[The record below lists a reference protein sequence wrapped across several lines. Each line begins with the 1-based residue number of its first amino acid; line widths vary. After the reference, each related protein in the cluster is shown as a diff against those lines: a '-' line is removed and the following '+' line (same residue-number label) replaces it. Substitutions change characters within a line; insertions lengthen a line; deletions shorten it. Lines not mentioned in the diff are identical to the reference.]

1 MFLAPYINNRS
12 FTQMKFVHYDYRCSY
27 FLPDEIANGP
37 YDNNFFVEN
46 RKSFLV
52 NQRSQLKHDLKYH
65 TTYIRIY
72 TNDSEIEKFNLGVDF
87 SPPNYIL
94 EDRCIDRLFLN
105 FIIKGK
111 GRINGEPFSEGQ
123 FYYNRPLEKHTIES
137 DSDDPFV
144 SVWISIDGVY
154 SQRIANRLSKISS
167 TRILR
172 LESASDI
179 MRLTEAMLYETSIG
193 ERTTSHL
200 KAIIDLLL
208 SYVYSNDLA
217 PQPENFT
224 TEKTAQMVR
233 ESKDYIR
240 SNLKDVTVVA
250 LAEAQHYNP
259 KYFSRVFTEAM
270 NMTPQEYITAC
281 KMEWARNSLTH
292 TSLSVAKIMEAIG
305 YTHRNGF
312 VAAFKKKYGHTPA
325 ECRKAAKAR
334 LREDKK
340 RTK

>member
-1 MFLAPYINNRS
+1 M
-12 FTQMKFVHYDYRCSY
+12 
-27 FLPDEIANGP
+27 PDEIANGP

-46 RKSFLV
+46 RKFFLV

-94 EDRCIDRLFLN
+94 ANRCVDRLFLN

-144 SVWISIDGVY
+144 SVWMSFDGSY
-154 SQRIANRLSKISS
+154 SQNVISKLTKTDSSGILS
-167 TRILR
+167 LDGC
-172 LESASDI
+172 SDI
-179 MRLTEAMLYETSIG
+179 MRLTEVFLYETNIS
-193 ERTTSHL
+193 ERNTDYL
-200 KAIIDLLL
+200 KSLIDLFI
-208 SYVYSNDLA
+208 SYIRSNDQS

-240 SNLKDVTVVA
+240 SNLKDVTVVS

-270 NMTPQEYITAC
+270 AITPQEYITAC
-281 KMEWARNSLTH
+281 KMEWAKNALTH
-292 TSLSVAKIMEAIG
+292 TSLSVAKIMESIG
-305 YTHRNGF
+305 YSHRNGF
-312 VAAFKKKYGHTPA
+312 STAFKKKYGQTPA